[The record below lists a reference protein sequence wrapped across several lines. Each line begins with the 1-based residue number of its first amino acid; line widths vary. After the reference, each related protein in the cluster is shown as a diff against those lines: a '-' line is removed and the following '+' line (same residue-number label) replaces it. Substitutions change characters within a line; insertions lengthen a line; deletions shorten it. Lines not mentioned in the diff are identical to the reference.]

1 MAALDIKTANFAAA
15 LKAKYDADGY
25 AVVRGVF
32 TPAEMAELG
41 RAFDRHYAEG
51 LRHGRS
57 FRHQNLFYR
66 VTPDANL
73 GAVVRFVQWPSYADA
88 DFDRFRLDPRMF
100 AIAGALLGPDL
111 KQIINQLHWKPP
123 GAAMADFAFHQDC
136 RFRRPPEAYRDL
148 ASSYAQ
154 TGIAVDAHR
163 RANGAMRI
171 LPGSHR
177 AGDLGLVE
185 SGPVLAQTMQD
196 DSLRKVGLDPAGLI
210 DLEMEVGDVA
220 LWSPFLVHGSGPNT
234 TRGDRRLYINGF
246 ASAASCDRGEWAFR
260 GGKAVKLSGKPA
272 LVHYDDV
279 HTRPEPHYVDEAY

>member
-1 MAALDIKTANFAAA
+1 MGQIDLKSANFAAA
-15 LKAKYDADGY
+15 LGTQYRAQGY

-32 TPAEMAELG
+32 TPSEMAELG
-41 RAFDRHYAEG
+41 AAFDRQYAEG

-66 VTPDANL
+66 VTRDANL
-73 GAVVRFVQWPSYADA
+73 GTVVRFVQWPSYRYPE
-88 DFDRFRLDPRMF
+88 FDRFRLDKRMF
-100 AIAGALLGPDL
+100 NIVNPLLGTDL

-148 ASSYAQ
+148 ANSYVQ

-163 RANGAMRI
+163 RENGAMRI
-171 LPGSHR
+171 LPGSHLR
-177 AGDLGLVE
+177 GDLGLVE

-196 DSLRKVGLDPAGLI
+196 ESLRRAGLDPAALI
-210 DLEMEVGDVA
+210 DLEMQVGDVA
-220 LWSPFLVHGSGPNT
+220 LWSPFLVHGSGPNKT
-234 TRGDRRLYINGF
+234 QGDRRLYINGF
-246 ASAASCDRGEWAFR
+246 ARADASDRGEWAFR
-260 GGKAVKLSGKPA
+260 GGKAVKLGGAPA

-279 HTRPEPHYVDEAY
+279 HLRPEPHYVDEAY

>member
-1 MAALDIKTANFAAA
+1 MNGLRLNADDFAAK
-15 LKAKYDADGY
+15 LGEQYRTHGY
-25 AVVRGVF
+25 AVIRDVF
-32 TPAEMAELG
+32 TRAEMENLG
-41 RAFDRHYAEG
+41 RAFDRQYAEG

-73 GAVVRFVQWPSYADA
+73 GSVVRFVQWPSYKDK
-88 DFDRFRLDPRMF
+88 DFDLYRVDGRMLN
-100 AIAGALLGPDL
+100 IVGSLLGGDL

-136 RFRRPPEAYRDL
+136 RFRRPPEAYREL
-148 ASSYAQ
+148 ATSYVQ

-163 RANGAMRI
+163 RANGAMRF

-177 AGDLGLVE
+177 FGDLGLVE

-196 DSLRKVGLDPAGLI
+196 DSLRQVGLDPGALI
-210 DLEMEVGDVA
+210 DLELDVGDVA
-220 LWSPFLVHGSGPNT
+220 LWSPYMVHGSGPNRT
-234 TRGDRRLYINGF
+234 PADRRLYINGF
-246 ASAASCDRGEWAFR
+246 ARAECCDRGEWAFR
-260 GGKAVKLSGKPA
+260 GGKAVKLGLEPA

-279 HTRPEPHYVDEAY
+279 HVRPEPHYVDEAY